1 LDGLLD
7 IALGNAAMAAI
18 LALVAAA
25 IGRLCRRP
33 ALAHALWVLVL
44 IKLVTPPLW
53 KVPMHGVLAR
63 AMARAQVPPR
73 TPALPVTPISP
84 GEIQQAAPKA
94 ICPTNEAQLAAIA
107 ISPQRETAEVVELP
121 EPVRRALNWDARA
134 DDLTPASTVRVAEP
148 AAVAPIPPAEE
159 PVDYFTTA
167 NVIWGALYAAGAG
180 SGFCGVIVVVRLV
193 RFRRLLRYAMPA
205 PAHVRGRMES
215 LALRMGVSP
224 PSAWLVPGGTICP
237 MVFALGGRPWL
248 LIPDGLW
255 ERLNPVQQSAL
266 LVHELAHL
274 HRRDHWVRWLEV
286 FVTIFYW
293 WHPAVWWARRELRDA
308 EEQCCDAWVV
318 WLLPG
323 ANRNYAAAL
332 LDTLEF
338 ISAPSPADAPG
349 VACNLIGRRRHRR
362 RPRHHRRVPSWASG
376 MGEFHRLKRRLLMI
390 KTAKVSRRLT
400 GAGLTSVF
408 ALAGLLLPVAPG
420 FGEGPKAP
428 ELAKEAK
435 EAKEAAPATEKPTTA
450 EEKIA
455 ADEVR
460 VIEKLRTR
468 KEALTVPKLPEA
480 EPLKVELL
488 DNNRAVLLKPV
499 TVELRTAEQVLLGDG
514 ETAPD
519 APTPQPPGAKRD
531 NADRERDRADR
542 DRDRAERDRE
552 RDRDAQ
558 MRDLM
563 RRNQDQERQL
573 QQARNEVQKLSSA
586 LQGATQRL
594 KEMEMQHAS
603 MMKQQA
609 DFMAANAMGDKR
621 NVDEKHAYVTA
632 KPGGGAYSVTSSD
645 GKVTVFSPDGKI
657 MSVTEARPGTTSGYA
672 IVGAPAPMPA
682 NGLPGQPA
690 AGPTISFTPAAVPP
704 AAVAPVAPGGP
715 ALVGQPGYPGA
726 ATIAPVPAA
735 PPGPRNVPELEQ
747 RLQRLEAQ
755 INALS
760 QELRSLH
767 KEISASRQPMSP
779 DQPQKK

>member
-33 ALAHALWVLVL
+33 ALTHALWVLVL

-53 KVPMHGVLAR
+53 KVPLHGVLAR

-73 TPALPVTPISP
+73 IPALPITPITP

-107 ISPQRETAEVVELP
+107 ISPQRESAEVVELP

-134 DDLTPASTVRVAEP
+134 DEVTPAVPVHVTEP
-148 AAVAPIPPAEE
+148 TAAATISPAVE

-167 NVIWGALYAAGAG
+167 NVIRGALYAAGAG
-180 SGFCGVIVVVRLV
+180 SGLCGVIVIVRLV
-193 RFRRLLRYAMPA
+193 RFRRLLRYALPA
-205 PAHVRGRMES
+205 PPHVRGRMES

-224 PSAWLVPGGTICP
+224 PSAWLVPGGSICP

-349 VACNLIGRRRHRR
+349 VACNLIGRRRARR
-362 RPRHHRRVPSWASG
+362 RRHHRRVPAWASG

-420 FGEGPKAP
+420 FGDGPKAP
-428 ELAKEAK
+428 EPAAKEAV
-435 EAKEAAPATEKPTTA
+435 PATEAKAAPEEKPVTTTA
-450 EEKIA
+450 EVS

-460 VIEKLRTR
+460 VIENLRTR
-468 KEALTVPKLPEA
+468 KEALTVPKLPDVQT
-480 EPLKVELL
+480 LKVDVVTDSKPLL
-488 DNNRAVLLKPV
+488 IEPTK
-499 TVELRTAEQVLLGDG
+499 VELRTKADLLLVDG
-514 ETAPD
+514 ETAPE
-519 APTPQPPGAKRD
+519 ALPQPPATPKAEERA
-531 NADRERDRADR
+531 NRER
-542 DRDRAERDRE
+542 ERE
-552 RDRDAQ
+552 RDAQ
-558 MRDLM
+558 MRDLVQ
-563 RRNQDQERQL
+563 RNREQERQL
-573 QQARNEVQKLSSA
+573 QQARAEVQKLSAA
-586 LQGATQRL
+586 LQGATARL
-594 KEMEMQHAS
+594 KEMEQQHAM

-609 DFMAANAMGDKR
+609 EFMAANNPLGDKR
-621 NVDEKHAYVTA
+621 NVEEKRAYVTA

-645 GKVTVFSPDGKI
+645 GRVTVFSPDGKI
-657 MSVTEARPGTTSGYA
+657 MSVTEPGRPGNTSGYA
-672 IVGAPAPMPA
+672 IAGGPAPMA
-682 NGLPGQPA
+682 ATGLPGQPG
-690 AGPTISFTPAAVPP
+690 AGPSISFAPAPVPP
-704 AAVAPVAPGGP
+704 AGLAPVAPGGP
-715 ALVGQPGYPGA
+715 AIVGQPPGAYPGA
-726 ATIAPVPAA
+726 ALSAPVPAA
-735 PPGPRNVPELEQ
+735 PGARSMPELEQ

-760 QELRSLH
+760 QELRGLH
-767 KEISASRQPMSP
+767 KEISASRQPRSP
-779 DQPQKK
+779 DQPQAK